1 MAGQS
6 RKRRSG
12 LFFVVIYLVVL
23 LNVFIPIM
31 IAIVTSIGDT
41 VRYGVEYDKDPLI
54 VRGVKVI
61 NRGDSFREYEISEN
75 STLCEVVITYENVG
89 WYTAEYSDRPE
100 FYGNYEGE
108 EEYLSSAWLNSS
120 SDLSYEVTDDN
131 PVPAGKKGSR
141 RYYVEL
147 WDGMTEIIIRE
158 TSDKLEGD
166 RAEVILEIPD
176 GEWVSFSTTFY
187 EE

>member
-6 RKRRSG
+6 RTRRSG
-12 LFFVVIYLVVL
+12 LIFVVIYLAIL
-23 LNVFIPIM
+23 FNIFIPIM
-31 IAIVTSIGDT
+31 TAVITGIGSAAG
-41 VRYGVEYDKDPLI
+41 YGTEYDKDPLI
-54 VRGVKVI
+54 IRGVKVI
-61 NRGDSFREYEISEN
+61 NRGDSYREYEISEN

-89 WYTAEYSDRPE
+89 WYTAEYGDRPE
-100 FYGNYEGE
+100 FYATYEGE

-131 PVPAGKKGSR
+131 PVPAGKTGCR

-147 WDGMTEIIIRE
+147 WDGMTDIIVRE
-158 TSDKLEGD
+158 TGDKLEGD
-166 RAEVILEIPD
+166 CAEIVLEIPD
-176 GEWVSFSTTFY
+176 GEWVSFSTTIY